1 MFLRE
6 QDGEAKEK
14 RVSRSHK
21 LERGRE
27 VRGKGTRQRYLNS
40 LASPMGK
47 RRVFLARGVLG
58 LSKALHS
65 FYLDCRIINLSSG
78 NMAFYS
84 RGTKKAGFWS
94 WSCSLDARD
103 AQRWREHPG
112 GERSQGFSQ
121 NGALLKPRCL
131 CLVFAMQVDP

>member
-1 MFLRE
+1 MFGPAKSRPCWHVFLRE

-27 VRGKGTRQRYLNS
+27 IRGKGTRQRYLNS

-84 RGTKKAGFWS
+84 RGTKK
-94 WSCSLDARD
+94 
-103 AQRWREHPG
+103 
-112 GERSQGFSQ
+112 QGF
-121 NGALLKPRCL
+121 GLGLGPWVLGMPRDGGNTQVERGVRVFLRMVL
-131 CLVFAMQVDP
+131 C